1 MMPAGRYYIG
11 DLCYVMTDK
20 EWDEFCSLT
29 TIDYDCIHGEFNFE
43 DGRRFATY
51 GTKWGDG
58 EYKSNINTNHSVD
71 AGLIGCIR
79 LNEINIE
86 KLNEEDM
93 LGVGA
98 IVDFDKPFKTYEN
111 NGLIVFGHVIINTDP
126 DENYEE
132 EDVYEY
138 E

>member
-20 EWDEFCSLT
+20 EWDEFCKLT
-29 TIDYDCIHGEFNFE
+29 IVDNDCIQGEFTFE

-58 EYKSNINTNHSVD
+58 VYRSNINSKHSVD
-71 AGLIGCIR
+71 SGTIGCMR

-86 KLNEEDM
+86 KLNEEEMEDF
-93 LGVGA
+93 GA
-98 IVDFDKPFKTYEN
+98 IVTFDSDFRTGEN
-111 NGLIVFGHVIINTDP
+111 DGLITFGQVIINTDP
-126 DENYEE
+126 DEYYEDEE
-132 EDVYEY
+132 EEEY